1 VNPSEP
7 EPEPERAP
15 TAHDE
20 AYYAEQPVWAVVG
33 ASNARHKY
41 GNRIYR
47 TLREAGYR
55 VYAVNRHQAIIE
67 GDTAYARVTD
77 LPEAPDVVNLVVP
90 PDRALAVVQ
99 DAHAAGAKAVWFQP
113 GAEDAAAA
121 AWAAAHGMDVIHA
134 CILVA
139 HNRRGPGAIPP
150 AVPPPAAP

>member
-1 VNPSEP
+1 MNTSEP
-7 EPEPERAP
+7 EPEPEPEPDRAP

-47 TLREAGYR
+47 TLRE
-55 VYAVNRHQAIIE
+55 
-67 GDTAYARVTD
+67 
-77 LPEAPDVVNLVVP
+77 
-90 PDRALAVVQ
+90 
-99 DAHAAGAKAVWFQP
+99 

-121 AWAAAHGMDVIHA
+121 AWATAHGMDVIHA

-150 AVPPPAAP
+150 AAIPPAVPPPAAP

>member
-1 VNPSEP
+1 MN

-15 TAHDE
+15 AAHDA

-47 TLREAGYR
+47 ALREAGYR
-55 VYAVNRHQAIIE
+55 VYAVNRHEARIE
-67 GDTAYARVTD
+67 GDPAYARVTD
-77 LPEAPDVVNLVVP
+77 LPEAPDVANLVVP
-90 PDRALAVVQ
+90 PEQALGVVQ
-99 DAHAAGAKAVWFQP
+99 DAHAAGAKAIWFQP
-113 GAEDAAAA
+113 GAEDAAAET
-121 AWAAAHGMDVIHA
+121 WARAHGMDVIHA

-150 AVPPPAAP
+150 AAPRPAAP